1 MVTGYCND
9 YTALQTVGQWAIPS
23 SGRTISQQS
32 CFQNGVTSHLE
43 PWTKPDSS
51 ESQSIFHDL
60 APNTLPDSL
69 AKFFHPISYAG
80 IPYSDPPNHVVVLLS
95 NWEPITETLA
105 SYPSPVS
112 ELGFLLGSLQSHHS
126 LMYNSEAYS
135 YDSWCPLTDWTG
147 SQAQWL
153 SPGLYILSDHNVPI
167 KVTPFLLKPLDL
179 MAQHGVHIP
188 HRRPNSQSPGF
199 WIQRY
204 SSAFSGKDEVSPC
217 GSFFWTPENN

>member
-1 MVTGYCND
+1 MIWPQIPYQIPLPSPFTLFHMLEFHTLTLPTMWWSSFLTGKPS
-9 YTALQTVGQWAIPS
+9 LKPWPHIP
-23 SGRTISQQS
+23 
-32 CFQNGVTSHLE
+32 V
-43 PWTKPDSS
+43 P
-51 ESQSIFHDL
+51 SQSWAASWDHCSHTTVWCT
-60 APNTLPDSL
+60 TLKL
-69 AKFFHPISYAG
+69 
-80 IPYSDPPNHVVVLLS
+80 
-95 NWEPITETLA
+95 
-105 SYPSPVS
+105 
-112 ELGFLLGSLQSHHS
+112 
-126 LMYNSEAYS
+126 S

-217 GSFFWTPENN
+217 GSFFSSAD